1 MFVYVT
7 TGWYS
12 AEAIDHKLRACV
24 CYCINL
30 WYTVNFHRILNY
42 HNFFE
47 KIHCIMTGVT
57 LKITKPRK
65 DLGNIVQH
73 IYRCIQLSYR
83 KSQNA
88 NGAQ

>member
-1 MFVYVT
+1 
-7 TGWYS
+7 
-12 AEAIDHKLRACV
+12 
-24 CYCINL
+24 
-30 WYTVNFHRILNY
+30 
-42 HNFFE
+42 
-47 KIHCIMTGVT
+47 MTGVT

-83 KSQNA
+83 KSENA